1 MSADNLPEG
10 FVTVPIE
17 DAPPEAE
24 ARIRELASLDSVA
37 YEQIRRD
44 EAKRLG
50 IRTTALDKAV
60 AAARGDQARAAD
72 HLAELFPTVE
82 PWPAPVDG
90 ATLLESL
97 EAAINRH
104 VALAPAAAIAV
115 ATWILHT
122 YVFDAFSHTP
132 RLLITSPA
140 PRCGKSTLLEILRI
154 ACNRPLLAANTTAA
168 AVFRVVEAAAPSLL
182 IDEADAF
189 LSTSEELRGILN
201 AGFEA
206 NGRVLR
212 VEEAQGGL
220 RPRVFRCFA
229 PVALAGIGRMPGT
242 LEDRSVPIVLQRAE
256 EASRSRLTKL
266 RAPGARD
273 ALATLARQCARW
285 ALDHRERLALAPDV
299 PSALNDRQA
308 DISVPLLSI
317 ADLVGGDWPDRLRR
331 ALLTLFGSDRDRAA
345 IDLGSLLL
353 ADCHAIFAE
362 TGSLRITSGE
372 LASRLAG
379 IETSPWGEIAAGRP
393 ITPHRLAKM
402 LAPFGIRP
410 ATIRIGQE
418 VNKGYLRADFEAP
431 WRRYVPSLAGEGGSK
446 PLHRYTPR
454 ESWDSGES
462 ATVTPPR
469 DVTVRIGLK
478 PAENLGCNDVT
489 VSHPPLGDEGEAKGW
504 SVTL

>member
-1 MSADNLPEG
+1 MSNNYD
-10 FVTVPIE
+10 
-17 DAPPEAE
+17 

-50 IRTTALDKAV
+50 IRTAALDRAV
-60 AAARGDQARAAD
+60 ASAREDQKRAAD

-90 ATLLESL
+90 ANLLNLLES
-97 EAAINRH
+97 AVTRH

-115 ATWILHT
+115 ATWVVHT
-122 YVFDAFSHTP
+122 YVFDAFNHSP

-140 PRCGKSTLLEILRI
+140 PRCGKSTLLELLR
-154 ACNRPLLAANTTAA
+154 ATCSRPLLAANTSAA

-182 IDEADAF
+182 IDEADSF
-189 LSTSEELRGILN
+189 LTACEELRGILN
-201 AGFEA
+201 AGFEST
-206 NGRVLR
+206 GRVLR
-212 VEEAQGGL
+212 VEEAQREL
-220 RPRVFRCFA
+220 RPRAFRCFA

-242 LEDRSVPIVLQRAE
+242 LEDRSIPIVLQRAE
-256 EASRSRLTKL
+256 AESRSRLTKL

-345 IDLGSLLL
+345 IDLGSQLL

-362 TGSLRITSGE
+362 TGALRITSSE

-379 IETSPWGEIAAGRP
+379 IETSPWGEIASGRP

-402 LAPFGIRP
+402 LSPFGIRP
-410 ATIRIGQE
+410 ATIRFGQG
-418 VNKGYLRADFEAP
+418 VSKGYLRADFEDP
-431 WRRYVPSLAGEGGSK
+431 WRRYLPSLAGGAGLQ

-454 ESWDSGES
+454 ETWLPGEN
-462 ATVTPPR
+462 ATVTPSR
-469 DVTVRIGLK
+469 DVTVPIAPK

-489 VSHPPLGDEGEAKGW
+489 VSHPPLGEEEEARGW

>member
-1 MSADNLPEG
+1 MSNNYD
-10 FVTVPIE
+10 
-17 DAPPEAE
+17 

-115 ATWILHT
+115 ATWILLT

-273 ALATLARQCARW
+273 ALADLARQCARW
-285 ALDHRERLALAPDV
+285 ALDHRERLAFAPDA

-331 ALLTLFGSDRDRAA
+331 ALLTLFGSDRDRST
-345 IDLGSLLL
+345 IDLGSQLL
-353 ADCHAIFAE
+353 ADCHAIFTE
-362 TGSLRITSGE
+362 TGALRITSSE

-431 WRRYVPSLAGEGGSK
+431 WRRYLPSLAGEGGSK

-478 PAENLGCNDVT
+478 PAENLACNDVT

>member
-1 MSADNLPEG
+1 MSNNYD
-10 FVTVPIE
+10 
-17 DAPPEAE
+17 

-273 ALATLARQCARW
+273 ALADLARQCARW
-285 ALDHRERLALAPDV
+285 ALDHRERLAFAPDA

-331 ALLTLFGSDRDRAA
+331 ALLTLFGSDRDRST
-345 IDLGSLLL
+345 IDLGSQLL
-353 ADCHAIFAE
+353 ADCHAIFTE
-362 TGSLRITSGE
+362 TGALRITSSE

-431 WRRYVPSLAGEGGSK
+431 WRRYLPSLAGEGGSK

-478 PAENLGCNDVT
+478 PAENLACNDVT

>member
-1 MSADNLPEG
+1 MAPDTLPEG
-10 FVTVPIE
+10 FVTVPLE
-17 DAPPEAE
+17 DAPPEAD

-37 YEQIRRD
+37 YERIRRD
-44 EAKRLG
+44 EARRLG
-50 IRTTALDKAV
+50 IRTAALDKAV
-60 AAARGDQARAAD
+60 AAAREDQKHAAD
-72 HLAELFPTVE
+72 HLAELFPAAE
-82 PWPAPVDG
+82 PWATPVDG
-90 ATLLESL
+90 AKLLDSL

-104 VALAPAAAIAV
+104 VALAPAAAAAL

-140 PRCGKSTLLEILRI
+140 PRCGKSTLLELLRVT
-154 ACNRPLLAANTTAA
+154 CSRPLLAANTTAA
-168 AVFRVVEAAAPSLL
+168 AVFRVIEAAAPSLL
-182 IDEADAF
+182 IDEADSF
-189 LSTSEELRGILN
+189 LAASEELRGILN

-212 VEEAQGGL
+212 VEEAQGEL

-242 LEDRSVPIVLQRAE
+242 LEDRSIPIVLQRAE

-285 ALDHRERLALAPDV
+285 AADSRDRLNLAPDV

-317 ADLVGGDWPDRLRR
+317 ADMAGKGWPDRLRR
-331 ALLTLFGSDRDRAA
+331 ALLTLFEGDHDKAA

-362 TGSLRITSGE
+362 TGALRITSSE
-372 LASRLAG
+372 LASRLGG

-393 ITPHRLAKM
+393 ITPHRLAKL

-410 ATIRIGQE
+410 ATIRFGHE
-418 VNKGYLRADFEAP
+418 VSKGYLRADFEDP
-431 WRRYVPSLAGEGGSK
+431 WRRYLPSLAGGGGLQ
-446 PLHRYTPR
+446 PLHRYAPR
-454 ESWDSGES
+454 ETWVSGEN
-462 ATVTPPR
+462 ATVTPSR
-469 DVTVRIGLK
+469 DVTVPIAPK

-489 VSHPPLGDEGEAKGW
+489 ASPPSVSDEEGARGW